1 MTVSLRHPYGSRR
14 GPTENLSPCCIWYR
28 ILQQLR
34 CETVTQVVEAK
45 SRQPAALQILRQ
57 AVRQFAIGR
66 SRRIFPFSQDGNTK
80 ACGIRLENRAAQ
92 VSSAAKAGPFGGTLR
107 MKQDASLRASRV
119 PRGPISSTAED
130 VPRGQSLRARTF
142 VIEISPDALDWGFV
156 TECQKAADSGA
167 YAQALSGFVR

>member
-1 MTVSLRHPYGSRR
+1 
-14 GPTENLSPCCIWYR
+14 
-28 ILQQLR
+28 
-34 CETVTQVVEAK
+34 
-45 SRQPAALQILRQ
+45 
-57 AVRQFAIGR
+57 
-66 SRRIFPFSQDGNTK
+66 
-80 ACGIRLENRAAQ
+80 
-92 VSSAAKAGPFGGTLR
+92 

-119 PRGPISSTAED
+119 PRGLISSTAED